1 METLAGAP
9 AAEVTA
15 NEERNKTMSDNK
27 NLWASRILTGM
38 VTVALIVTAAMKI
51 GGAPKMVDGLTRA
64 GIPEVAVLPI
74 AFLELAC
81 LVVYLVPRTAILGAV
96 LLTGYFGGAMVV
108 HIITKDSV
116 IPLVIIGIWVW
127 GGVYFRFPT
136 VQGLLPLQREMQ
148 PARRER
154 PDMPG
159 ARERHRV
166 GASRT

>member
-1 METLAGAP
+1 
-9 AAEVTA
+9 
-15 NEERNKTMSDNK
+15 MSDNK
-27 NLWASRILTGM
+27 KLWVSRILAGM
-38 VTVALIVTAAMKI
+38 VTAALAVTAAMKI

-64 GIPEVAVLPI
+64 GIPEGAVLPI

-116 IPLVIIGIWVW
+116 IPLIMIGIWVW
-127 GGVYFRFPT
+127 GGVYFRSPA
-136 VQGLLPLQREMQ
+136 VQGLLPLRRELQ
-148 PARRER
+148 PARSWER
-154 PDMPG
+154 PDTPG
-159 ARERHRV
+159 AMDRHQA